1 MGISYNKGALNKL
14 SDTELKRIYNTKTT
28 PTLRQVAKVIGRVSL
43 LDENLTKVAPKK
55 STKKQ

>member
-1 MGISYNKGALNKL
+1 MGISYNKEALNKL

>member
-1 MGISYNKGALNKL
+1 MDISYNKEALSKL

-43 LDENLTKVAPKK
+43 LDENLAKATPKK
-55 STKKQ
+55 STKK